1 MNDDLKSIRILTVDD
16 HPVVRNGIAGLVED
30 QPDMLLVGEA
40 SNGREAI
47 QQFRA
52 HQPDVTLMDLQMPEM
67 SGVDA
72 IIAIRGQFPRARI
85 IVLTTYTGDVQVV
98 RALKAGAQGYL
109 IKNLL
114 HKELLDAIR
123 KVHAGKKI
131 LTPEL
136 SCEVASHAADD
147 SLTPAEI
154 SVLRLIAEGNANK
167 QIAAQLSIS
176 EDTVKSRV
184 KNILSKL
191 GANDRTQAVTIA
203 LKRGIIELQSL

>member
-1 MNDDLKSIRILTVDD
+1 MSDDLKSIRILTVDD
-16 HPVVRNGIAGLVED
+16 HPVVRNGIAGLVQD

-72 IIAIRGQFPRARI
+72 IIEIRDQFPRARI

-123 KVHAGKKI
+123 RVHSGKKI
-131 LTPEL
+131 FTPEL

-176 EDTVKSRV
+176 EETVKSRV